1 VREYRFMGD
10 NLDNFV
16 QRLQQQI
23 YNDTR
28 EAYGA
33 QAFERWL
40 NPLYMGTI
48 ENPDGY
54 ARVNGK
60 CGDTMEIFLRFEND
74 RVKEALYLTDG
85 CGSSNVCGSFAA
97 EMALGKSP
105 DEILEI
111 TGEAIIEKLGGLP
124 STERHCAFL
133 SAETLQE
140 ALNDYM
146 SKGREKNKGSGK

>member
-1 VREYRFMGD
+1 MGD
-10 NLDNFV
+10 TLDKLVKNL
-16 QRLQQQI
+16 QEQI
-23 YNDTR
+23 YKDTR
-28 EAYGA
+28 EAYGVT
-33 QAFERWL
+33 AFERWL

-74 RVKEALYLTDG
+74 RVKEASYQTDG
-85 CGSSNVCGSFAA
+85 CGSSNVCGSFGA
-97 EMALGKSP
+97 EMAMGKSP

-124 STERHCAFL
+124 SGERHCAFL
-133 SAETLQE
+133 ASDTLQE

-146 SKGREKNKGSGK
+146 SKGRKDKK

>member
-1 VREYRFMGD
+1 MGD
-10 NLDNFV
+10 NDDNFV
-16 QRLQQQI
+16 QKLQQQI
-23 YNDTR
+23 YKDTS
-28 EAYGA
+28 EAYGVP
-33 QAFERWL
+33 AFERWL

-74 RVKEALYLTDG
+74 RVKEASYRTDG
-85 CGSSNVCGSFAA
+85 CGSSNVCGSFGA
-97 EMALGKSP
+97 EMAMGKSP

-124 STERHCAFL
+124 SGERHCAFL
-133 SAETLQE
+133 AADTLQE

-146 SKGREKNKGSGK
+146 SKERRNKKNKGSDR